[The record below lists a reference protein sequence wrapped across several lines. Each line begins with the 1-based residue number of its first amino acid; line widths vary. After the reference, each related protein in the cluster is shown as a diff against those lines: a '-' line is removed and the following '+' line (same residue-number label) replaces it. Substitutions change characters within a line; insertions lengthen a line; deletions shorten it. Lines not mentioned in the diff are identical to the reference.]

1 MRQFLL
7 PIGIL
12 ALAPVLARAEP
23 AAPPPGLILGRAG
36 ALGPVPSGPFWLA
49 PPNAP
54 GLAPMP
60 PGPGPVPSPLG
71 NPLRPAVAAGPGEM
85 CRQAIAA
92 AESAQGIP
100 PNLLQAIGLVESG
113 RPVAGSGRSLPWPW
127 TVDFNG
133 RGAFFP
139 DKPTAI
145 RAVAAAQAAGMRSI
159 DVGCLQVNLMHHPHA
174 FADLEQAFDPV
185 ANARY
190 AAGFLHLLYDQTHDW
205 QAAAAAYHSQT
216 PALAGPYRARVM
228 QAWAGLGGP
237 KLVAGAGGVAF
248 ASPFAAVTP
257 LALATPTAPMGGF
270 RILRAAPTGGTA
282 PPGRGLTSY
291 RSRPIPIDRGG

>member
-1 MRQFLL
+1 MRRFLL
-7 PIGIL
+7 PVGIL
-12 ALAPVLARAEP
+12 ALAPFAARAER

-36 ALGPVPSGPFWLA
+36 TLGPVPSGPFWLA

-54 GLAPMP
+54 GPAPMP
-60 PGPGPVPSPLG
+60 PRPGPVRGPVH
-71 NPLRPAVAAGPGEM
+71 NIVAAGPGEA

-92 AESAQGIP
+92 AEPAQGIP

-113 RPVAGSGRSLPWPW
+113 RPVAGSGQALPWPW

-145 RAVAAAQAAGMRSI
+145 RAVLAAQAAGMRSI

-205 QAAAAAYHSQT
+205 RAAAAAYHSQT
-216 PALAGPYRARVM
+216 PARAGPYRARVM

-237 KLVAGAGGVAF
+237 GAPELAAGAGATAF
-248 ASPFAAVTP
+248 ASPFAAVMP

-270 RILRAAPTGGTA
+270 RILRAAPSGGTA
-282 PPGRGLTSY
+282 PPGRGLNSY